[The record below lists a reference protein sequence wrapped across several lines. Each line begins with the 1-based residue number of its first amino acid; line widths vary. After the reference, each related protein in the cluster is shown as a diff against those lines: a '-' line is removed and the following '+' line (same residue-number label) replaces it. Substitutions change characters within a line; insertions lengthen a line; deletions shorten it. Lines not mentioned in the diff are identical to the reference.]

1 MPKADRLRSRDQ
13 SWLWARPGK
22 VELNLGI
29 GQRFV
34 VIEAL
39 SDVTAE
45 LLQPV
50 SYFDGFDA
58 FCNTERKRTQE
69 QQKLLVSEMQH
80 RIKNSLATIQAIAS
94 QNLFGKRVA
103 ARR

>member
-58 FCNTERKRTQE
+58 FCNKRTQE

-94 QNLFGKRVA
+94 QNSFGKRVA